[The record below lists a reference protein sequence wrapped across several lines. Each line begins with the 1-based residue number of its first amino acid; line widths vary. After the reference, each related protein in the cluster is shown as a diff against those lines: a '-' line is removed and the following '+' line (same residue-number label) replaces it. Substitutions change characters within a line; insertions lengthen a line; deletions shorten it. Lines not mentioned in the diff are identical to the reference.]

1 MLVAG
6 VDSGITPE
14 RVVLVGGAARSAA
27 VRSIAPAVFGVP
39 VTVPDPAEYVA
50 IGAARQAAW
59 ALSGAAEP
67 PDWPGSAAAICTAE
81 PRPDI
86 RDRYATLRDDT
97 AGWHERSR

>member
-1 MLVAG
+1 
-6 VDSGITPE
+6 
-14 RVVLVGGAARSAA
+14 

-59 ALSGAAEP
+59 ALSGRAEP
-67 PDWPGSAAAICTAE
+67 PAWPGFPAATFTAD
-81 PRPDI
+81 PRPEI

-97 AGWHERSR
+97 ATWQERNRHEP